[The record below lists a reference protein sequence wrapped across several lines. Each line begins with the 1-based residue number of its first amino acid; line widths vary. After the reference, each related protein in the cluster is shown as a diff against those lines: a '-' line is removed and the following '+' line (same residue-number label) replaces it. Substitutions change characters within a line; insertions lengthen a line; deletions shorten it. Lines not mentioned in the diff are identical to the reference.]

1 LGYHWLTALYDPL
14 VRVTMPETAFK
25 ERLLEQARIEP
36 EHTILDIGCG
46 TGTLLLLLGR
56 KRRPATMVGLD
67 ADGKVLRIA
76 AAKARRH
83 VAEIGLVQALSLE
96 IPFADKVFDRVL
108 SSLTLHHLTR
118 PEKLRTLAE
127 IFRILRSGGELHVA
141 DWGRPHNLLMRL
153 LSVSVRLGDGRHRTA
168 DNLDGRLPDL
178 FSQAGFE
185 AVSAVD
191 RFATAFG
198 TLALYRARKPGIA
211 RMPGADRKTSSI
223 GEASRSR

>member
-1 LGYHWLTALYDPL
+1 
-14 VRVTMPETAFK
+14 MPEAAFK
-25 ERLLEQARIEP
+25 RRLLEQARIEP
-36 EHTILDIGCG
+36 EHTILDLGCG
-46 TGTLLLLLGR
+46 TGTLLLLLGHR
-56 KRRPATMVGLD
+56 CQPATAIGLD
-67 ADGKVLRIA
+67 ADGEVLRLA

-83 VAEIGLVQALSLE
+83 AAEIGFVRALSSEL
-96 IPFADKVFDRVL
+96 PFADGAFDRVL

-127 IFRILRSGGELHVA
+127 TFRILRPGGELPVA
-141 DWGRPHNLLMRL
+141 DWGRPHNPLMRM

-185 AVSAVD
+185 EVSAVD

-198 TLALYRARKPGIA
+198 TLALYRARKPGI
-211 RMPGADRKTSSI
+211 
-223 GEASRSR
+223 